1 MPGSEPITALLVAH
15 RHGRPDAFDKLVS
28 LVYPELRR
36 VARRQ
41 LRPWRPGLTLDSG
54 AVVHEA
60 YLKLV
65 DQTKVEWQDR
75 SHFFAIAARVMRH
88 VIVDYARKRHAQKR
102 GGGTIPLAD
111 REVAVQA
118 QAEEL
123 VALNELL
130 ERLEAENPRMLQ
142 VVECRFFAGYSE
154 TETAEALG
162 VSART
167 VERDWLRA
175 RVWLKR
181 ALAGSAA
188 AEQRTAGQA
197 TAAARTAEPRRG

>member
-1 MPGSEPITALLVAH
+1 
-15 RHGRPDAFDKLVS
+15 
-28 LVYPELRR
+28 
-36 VARRQ
+36 
-41 LRPWRPGLTLDSG
+41 
-54 AVVHEA
+54 
-60 YLKLV
+60 
-65 DQTKVEWQDR
+65 
-75 SHFFAIAARVMRH
+75 
-88 VIVDYARKRHAQKR
+88 VIVDYARTRHAQKR
-102 GGGTIPLAD
+102 GGGTVAITD

-123 VALNELL
+123 IWLNELL
-130 ERLEAENPRMLQ
+130 ERLEAENARMLQ

-181 ALAGSAA
+181 AMAGVPGSDAA
-188 AEQRTAGQA
+188 GERTAGHASASAQS
-197 TAAARTAEPRRG
+197 AAHKRG